1 MMNESLII
9 YTYVRKYSEV
19 NIFTNVKLFTLM
31 VFVSLDADKYFLQA
45 CKVGKQT
52 VSLFLIILY
61 VMEIFRLCILNTIR
75 NMFWLVSVSKL
86 YSTNHIYCNQLTLS
100 SDKKTGPR

>member
-9 YTYVRKYSEV
+9 YTFVRKYSEV

-31 VFVSLDADKYFLQA
+31 VVVSLHADKYFLQV

-52 VSLFLIILY
+52 V
-61 VMEIFRLCILNTIR
+61 
-75 NMFWLVSVSKL
+75 
-86 YSTNHIYCNQLTLS
+86 YS
-100 SDKKTGPR
+100 